1 MCTKSCRPPCS
12 TSASTAVGFETNF
25 HDKERKVS
33 KSITFEVSVS
43 ALKSVGVLAAV
54 SALVVAGA
62 CTAQGMLQDYA
73 ADKVIQK
80 FQAASCDQL
89 KAQKTEPPSE
99 KEKAAV
105 AFLRNDD
112 QARKI
117 FIDKIA
123 APVLNKMFECGMIP

>member
-1 MCTKSCRPPCS
+1 
-12 TSASTAVGFETNF
+12 
-25 HDKERKVS
+25 VS
-33 KSITFEVSVS
+33 KSITIEVSIS
-43 ALKSVGVLAAV
+43 ALKSVGKGVSVLA
-54 SALVVAGA
+54 LIVAGA

-80 FQAASCDQL
+80 FQGATCEQL

-105 AFLRNDD
+105 AFLRSDD